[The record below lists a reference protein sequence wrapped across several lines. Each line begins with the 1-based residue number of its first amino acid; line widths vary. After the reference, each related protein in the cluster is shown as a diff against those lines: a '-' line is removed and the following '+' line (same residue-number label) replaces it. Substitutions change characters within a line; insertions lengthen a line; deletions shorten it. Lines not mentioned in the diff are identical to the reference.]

1 MNRFTLAILT
11 DTHIRAPGGDQSSPF
26 PVNARANA
34 RARHA
39 VEVIRS
45 EERALTVHLGDVVH
59 PLPHM
64 AAYADAAVEAHRIL
78 APLAPN
84 LHLVPGNHDIGDKP
98 HDASPAGPVNETTR
112 ATYRDAFGRDHWLV
126 EHDGVAFVAMNSSL
140 VNTGTDAE
148 AVQRDWLERAL
159 VSRRDQRVFLF
170 SHCPPFIA
178 SADEAE
184 HYDNYGEPGRSWL
197 LDLAADTGAEA
208 IFSGH
213 VHHFFFNRY
222 RGVKLYCLPATSFT
236 RQDYA
241 EMFSAPPAPEFG
253 RDDRGKLA
261 VSFLDISEDGHRLR
275 VVGTDG
281 NEWNAERVADLPDT
295 QLGTSTLIP
304 HLRHDWATPR
314 VLPYNGPMEE
324 FSRKAVRNDYPMLR
338 LLQLGISTIRVPAS
352 DLLDPVQAARLDD
365 WISLDGQLVV
375 FSTAPATGE
384 LIETVMARAHAVVA
398 WEIVTRNLDDASNF
412 TAVDGITR
420 WLGKIT
426 TSADNVDRRGAFA
439 HSVTSGFLAH
449 QMDEAAACATS
460 NALQGVV
467 LQLGY
472 DDDLAVL
479 DHAADRTLGSGLD
492 LVANVRLSHDDPSQ
506 GNFDARRIADRI
518 NACQKWAG
526 KSARFHL
533 QLDTLED
540 VDRGY
545 GPRFG
550 LVDRLGNPRFAWERQ
565 RNSALAGLDQAAN
578 HRALSP
584 VRATAPPRHFA

>member
-1 MNRFTLAILT
+1 MNPFTIALLT
-11 DTHIRAPGGDQSSPF
+11 DTHIRAPGGDQSSPY

-34 RARHA
+34 RARYA
-39 VEVIRS
+39 VEVIRA
-45 EERALTVHLGDVVH
+45 EERAFTVHLGDVVH

-64 AAYADAAVEAHRIL
+64 AAYADAAVEAHRVL
-78 APLAPN
+78 APLAPD

-140 VNTGTDAE
+140 VNTGADAE
-148 AVQRDWLERAL
+148 AVQRDWLEREL
-159 VSRRDQRVFLF
+159 MSCRDKRVFLF

-184 HYDNYGEPGRSWL
+184 HYDNFGEPGRSWL
-197 LDLAADTGAEA
+197 LGLCADTGVEA

-213 VHHFFFNRY
+213 VHQFFFNRY
-222 RGVKLYCLPATSFT
+222 RGVKLYCLPATSFA
-236 RQDYA
+236 RQDYS
-241 EMFSAPPAPEFG
+241 EMFSAPPASEFG

-261 VSFLDISEDGHRLR
+261 VSFLDISDDDHRLR
-275 VVGTDG
+275 VVGTG
-281 NEWNAERVADLPDT
+281 GSEWNADGVMDLPDT

-324 FSRKAVRNDYPMLR
+324 FSRKAVRNDYPLLR
-338 LLQLGISTIRVPAS
+338 LLQFGISTIRVPAS
-352 DLLDPVQAARLDD
+352 DLLDPIQAARLDD
-365 WISLDGQLVV
+365 WISLRGQLVV
-375 FSTAPATGE
+375 FSTEPPTRD
-384 LIETVMARAHAVVA
+384 LIHALAAREDAVVA
-398 WEIVTRNLDDASNF
+398 WEIVTRNLDDVPAF
-412 TAVDGITR
+412 IAVDGMTR

-439 HSVTSGFLAH
+439 HSVTSGFLAN
-449 QMDEAAACATS
+449 QIDRAVACATS

-467 LQLGY
+467 LQLRY

-479 DHAADRTLGSGLD
+479 DHSADRALETGLD
-492 LVANVRLSHDDPSQ
+492 LVVNLRLSHDDPSQ
-506 GNFDARRIADRI
+506 GNFDAQWIADRI
-518 NACQKWAG
+518 NTCQKWADEN
-526 KSARFHL
+526 ARFHL
-533 QLDTLED
+533 QLDTFED

-545 GPRFG
+545 SPRFG
-550 LVDRLGNPRFAWERQ
+550 LVDRLGNPRLAWDRQ
-565 RNSALAGLDQAAN
+565 RGSSLVTLD
-578 HRALSP
+578 
-584 VRATAPPRHFA
+584 

>member
-1 MNRFTLAILT
+1 MNPFTLAIMT
-11 DTHIRAPGGDQSSPF
+11 DTHIRAPDSDQSSPY

-34 RARHA
+34 RARYA
-39 VEVIRS
+39 VEVIRA
-45 EERALTVHLGDVVH
+45 EGRAITVHLGDVVH

-64 AAYADAAVEAHRIL
+64 AAYADAAAEAHRIL

-98 HDASPAGPVNETTR
+98 HDASPAGPVNETTCT
-112 ATYRDAFGRDHWLV
+112 AYRDAFGRDHWLV

-140 VNTGTDAE
+140 VNTGTHAE
-148 AVQRDWLERAL
+148 AVQRDWLGREL
-159 VSRRDQRVFLF
+159 MSRRDQRVFLF
-170 SHCPPFIA
+170 SHYPPFIA
-178 SADEAE
+178 SEEEAV
-184 HYDNYGEPGRSWL
+184 HYDNYAEPGRSWL
-197 LDLAADTGAEA
+197 LDLAADTGVEA

-241 EMFSAPPAPEFG
+241 EMFPAPPASEFG

-261 VSFLDISEDGHRLR
+261 VSFLDISEVGHRLR

-281 NEWNAERVADLPDT
+281 NEWNVGGVVDLPDT
-295 QLGTSTLIP
+295 QLCRSNLIP

-352 DLLDPVQAARLDD
+352 DLLDPIQAARLDD
-365 WISLDGQLVV
+365 WISLKGQLVV
-375 FSTAPATGE
+375 FSTEPATRD
-384 LIETVMARAHAVVA
+384 LIQAVMAREHAVVA
-398 WEIVTRNLDDASNF
+398 WEIVTRNLDDVSNF
-412 TAVDGITR
+412 TAVDDMTR

-449 QMDEAAACATS
+449 QIDEAVACATS
-460 NALQGVV
+460 NALHGVV

-472 DDDLAVL
+472 DDDLALL
-479 DHAADRTLGSGLD
+479 DHSADRTLRTGLD
-492 LVANVRLSHDDPSQ
+492 LVANVRLSRDDPSQ

-518 NACQKWAG
+518 NTCQKWAE
-526 KSARFHL
+526 KNARFHL

-550 LVDRLGNPRFAWERQ
+550 LVDRLGNPRFAWERHG
-565 RNSALAGLDQAAN
+565 RPALASVN
-578 HRALSP
+578 
-584 VRATAPPRHFA
+584 

>member
-1 MNRFTLAILT
+1 MNPFTFAILT
-11 DTHIRAPGGDQSSPF
+11 DTHIRAPGGDQSSPY

-34 RARHA
+34 RAQYA
-39 VEVIRS
+39 VEVIRA
-45 EERALTVHLGDVVH
+45 EERAFTVHLGDVVH

-84 LHLVPGNHDIGDKP
+84 LHLVPGNHDVGDKP

-112 ATYRDAFGRDHWLV
+112 TTYRDAFGRDHWLV

-140 VNTGTDAE
+140 VNTGTHAE
-148 AVQRDWLERAL
+148 AVQRGWLEREL
-159 VSRRDQRVFLF
+159 VARRDQRVFLF
-170 SHCPPFIA
+170 SHYPPFIA
-178 SADEAE
+178 SAEEAE
-184 HYDNYGEPGRSWL
+184 HYDNFAEPGRSWL
-197 LDLAADTGAEA
+197 LDLAADAGVEA

-261 VSFLDISEDGHRLR
+261 VSFVDVSDDGHRLR
-275 VVGTDG
+275 VVGTGG
-281 NEWNAERVADLPDT
+281 NEWNGEDVADLPDA
-295 QLGTSTLIP
+295 QSGRSTLIP

-324 FSRKAVRNDYPMLR
+324 FSRKEARNDYPLLR
-338 LLQLGISTIRVPAS
+338 LLQLGISTVRVPAR
-352 DLLDPVQAARLDD
+352 DLLNPIQAARLDD
-365 WISLDGQLVV
+365 WISLRGQLVV
-375 FSTAPATGE
+375 FSTASPTSD
-384 LIETVMARAHAVVA
+384 LIQAVVAREHAIVA
-398 WEIVTRNLDDASNF
+398 WEIVTRDLDDVPGF
-412 TAVDGITR
+412 TAVDGMTR
-420 WLGKIT
+420 WLGKVA

-439 HSVTSGFLAH
+439 HSVTSGFLAR
-449 QMDEAAACATS
+449 QIDRAVACATS
-460 NALQGVV
+460 NALHGVV
-467 LQLGY
+467 LQLGC
-472 DDDLAVL
+472 DDDLAAL
-479 DHAADRTLGSGLD
+479 DHCADCALGEGLD
-492 LVANVRLSHDDPSQ
+492 LVVNVRLSHDDPSQ
-506 GNFDARRIADRI
+506 GNFDVQRIADRI
-518 NACQKWAG
+518 NTCQKWADG
-526 KSARFHL
+526 SEHFHL
-533 QLDTLED
+533 QLDTFED

-550 LVDRLGNPRFAWERQ
+550 LVDRLGNPRFAWER
-565 RNSALAGLDQAAN
+565 RRGSPLAGLDHAAD

-584 VRATAPPRHFA
+584 VRVAAPSGH